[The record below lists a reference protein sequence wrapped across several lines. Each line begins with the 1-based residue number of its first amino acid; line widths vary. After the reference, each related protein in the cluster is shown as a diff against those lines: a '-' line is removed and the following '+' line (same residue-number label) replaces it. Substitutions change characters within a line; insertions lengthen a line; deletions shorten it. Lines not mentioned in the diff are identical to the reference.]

1 MKQIKKNT
9 HLLQNILTQAKE
21 RKRLFE
27 KGLKKIAKMQN
38 LSQNEFNQIEEMRD
52 QSRDELE
59 QIAKI
64 RRIKNYEEMSKEEL
78 IISLLKSKQSIAQLF
93 NNNLYDNKI
102 SDIRRILH
110 RLRDILPRKYRKEI
124 KEKLYEIEHN
134 ENLSEA
140 EKEENDEYLRKLV
153 RTLNNKEKYG
163 LYDRDDFDYYGIR
176 DIENLF
182 DEASEEDYY
191 KPILVKSSFKSNYKY
206 YESRGDKEKRLSVK
220 QYLNKIT
227 PYLYD
232 LINDHRIARRVWK
245 IQISMRVNF
254 ISSKDTGETRTIY
267 VWSDNV
273 SIMRGS
279 DTHDI
284 IREIFRSFLR
294 NYQEELKIIKGSN
307 FVFESVEL
315 MDYKIHRVRLRT
327 GGS

>member
-1 MKQIKKNT
+1 M
-9 HLLQNILTQAKE
+9 
-21 RKRLFE
+21 
-27 KGLKKIAKMQN
+27 KKIAKMQN
-38 LSQNEFNQIEEMRD
+38 LSQNELDQVDEMWD

-59 QIAKI
+59 RIAKI

-78 IISLLKSKQSIAQLF
+78 IISLLKSKQSIAELF

-102 SDIRRILH
+102 SDIRRILN

-153 RTLNNKEKYG
+153 RNLNNKEKYG
-163 LYDRDDFDYYGIR
+163 PYDRDDFTYNGIR

-182 DEASEEDYY
+182 DEVSEEDYY

-206 YESRGDKEKRLSVK
+206 YESRGDKEKRLSVR

-227 PYLYD
+227 SHLYD
-232 LINDHRIARRVWK
+232 LINDHRIARRVWE

-267 VWSDNV
+267 VWSNNE
-273 SIMRGS
+273 SIMWGS
-279 DTHDI
+279 DAGDI
-284 IREIFRSFLR
+284 IRELFRSFLH
-294 NYQEELKIIKGSN
+294 NYQEELKIIKGSD

-315 MDYKIHRVRLRT
+315 MDYKLHRVHLK
-327 GGS
+327 